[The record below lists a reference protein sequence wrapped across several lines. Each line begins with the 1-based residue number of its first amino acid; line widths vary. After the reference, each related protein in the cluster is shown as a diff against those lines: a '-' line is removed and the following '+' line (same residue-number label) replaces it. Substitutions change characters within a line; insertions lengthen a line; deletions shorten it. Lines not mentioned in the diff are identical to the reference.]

1 MEKKKI
7 KDEGECLKK
16 KVKRTR
22 EKEKKIGKR
31 KERE

>member
-16 KVKRTR
+16 KVKRAR
-22 EKEKKIGKR
+22 EKEKK
-31 KERE
+31 ERE